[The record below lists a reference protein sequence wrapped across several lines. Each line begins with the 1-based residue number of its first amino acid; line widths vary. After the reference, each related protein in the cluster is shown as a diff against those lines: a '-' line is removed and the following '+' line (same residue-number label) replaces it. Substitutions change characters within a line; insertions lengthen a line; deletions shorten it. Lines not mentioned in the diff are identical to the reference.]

1 MAVKPDASP
10 AQPGNSESVTVVR
23 PRDDKGPLS
32 VSDRFVM
39 TGGERSSGRPPPH
52 QHRVRSTPVTRKTRI
67 AVDESKRKRD
77 GQISHITLPRVPWE
91 S

>member
-1 MAVKPDASP
+1 MAVKPDAPP

-23 PRDDKGPLS
+23 PRDDKGPH
-32 VSDRFVM
+32 FV
-39 TGGERSSGRPPPH
+39 TGGGERSSGRPPPH
-52 QHRVRSTPVTRKTRI
+52 KHRVRSAPVTRKTRI

-77 GQISHITLPRVPWE
+77 GQISHITLPRAPWD